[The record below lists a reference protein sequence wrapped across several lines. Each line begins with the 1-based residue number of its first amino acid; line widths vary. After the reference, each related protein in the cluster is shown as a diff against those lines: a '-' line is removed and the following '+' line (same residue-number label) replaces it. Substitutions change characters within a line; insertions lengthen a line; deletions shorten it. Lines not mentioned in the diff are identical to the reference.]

1 MSQQVNNIEELRAW
15 FRTCPAIVANN
26 RFGVNHVSEK
36 PTEYALYSVP
46 STLLYRENVLG
57 ERVLQDIQTE
67 NYIFASKENYG
78 ADIEQNIAVLGWYQA
93 IVAWI
98 IEQNNAGNFPTIA
111 DGTVRS
117 ILPTLS
123 AYPAEV
129 GSSVAKY
136 QIQLSVSYR
145 RGE

>member
-1 MSQQVNNIEELRAW
+1 M
-15 FRTCPAIVANN
+15 
-26 RFGVNHVSEK
+26 
-36 PTEYALYSVP
+36 
-46 STLLYRENVLG
+46 G
-57 ERVLQDIQTE
+57 ERVLADIQTE

-78 ADIEQNIAVLGWYQA
+78 SDIEQNIAVLGWYQT

-98 IEQNNAGNFPTIA
+98 ITQNNAGNFPDMENGKIL
-111 DGTVRS
+111 S

-136 QIQLSVSYR
+136 QIQIAVNYR
-145 RGE
+145 RL

>member
-1 MSQQVNNIEELRAW
+1 MQQVNNIEELRAW
-15 FRTCPAIVANN
+15 FRTCPAIAETN

-46 STLLYRENVLG
+46 SSLQYTENVLG
-57 ERVLQDIQTE
+57 ERVLKDIQTE
-67 NYIFASKENYG
+67 NYIFASKESYG
-78 ADIEQNIAVLGWYQA
+78 ADIEQNMAVLGWYQEV
-93 IVAWI
+93 IAWM
-98 IEQNNAGNFPTIA
+98 IEQNNLGNFPKIES
-111 DGTVRS
+111 GKVRS

-136 QIQLSVSYR
+136 QIQIAVSYR
-145 RGE
+145 RGN

>member
-15 FRTCPAIVANN
+15 FRTCPAIISNN

-78 ADIEQNIAVLGWYQA
+78 ADIEQNMAVLGWYQSV
-93 IVAWI
+93 VAWI

-111 DGTVRS
+111 DGVVRS

>member
-1 MSQQVNNIEELRAW
+1 MSVNNIEELRGW
-15 FRTCPAIVANN
+15 FRGCPAVSGRL
-26 RFGVNHVSEK
+26 RFGVNHLPEK

-46 STLLYRENVLG
+46 SNLAYRENVLG
-57 ERVLQDIQTE
+57 ERVLADIQTE

-78 ADIEQNIAVLGWYQA
+78 SDIEQNMAVLGWYQT

-98 IEQNNAGNFPTIA
+98 ITQNNAGIFPAMDNGKIL
-111 DGTVRS
+111 S

-136 QIQLSVSYR
+136 QIQIAVNYR
-145 RGE
+145 RL

>member
-1 MSQQVNNIEELRAW
+1 MSVNNIEELRRW
-15 FRTCPAIVANN
+15 FRDCPAVSGSL
-26 RFGVNHVSEK
+26 RFGVNHLPEK

-46 STLLYRENVLG
+46 SNLTYRENVLG
-57 ERVLQDIQTE
+57 ERVLADIQTE

-78 ADIEQNIAVLGWYQA
+78 SDIEQNIAVLGWYQT

-98 IEQNNAGNFPTIA
+98 ITQNNAGNFPDMENGKIL
-111 DGTVRS
+111 S

-136 QIQLSVSYR
+136 QIQIAVNYR
-145 RGE
+145 RL

>member
-1 MSQQVNNIEELRAW
+1 MQQVNNIEELRAW
-15 FRTCPAIVANN
+15 FRTCPAIAETN

-46 STLLYRENVLG
+46 SSLQYRENVLG
-57 ERVLQDIQTE
+57 ERVLKDIQTE
-67 NYIFASKENYG
+67 NYIFASKESYG

-93 IVAWI
+93 VTAWI
-98 IEQNNAGNFPTIA
+98 VEQNNIGNFPKIA
-111 DGTVRS
+111 DGMVRS

-136 QIQLSVSYR
+136 QIQIAVSYR
-145 RGE
+145 CGN

>member
-15 FRTCPAIVANN
+15 FRACPAIVASN

-46 STLLYRENVLG
+46 SNLQYRENVLG
-57 ERVLQDIQTE
+57 ERVLTDIQTE
-67 NYIFASKENYG
+67 NYIFASKESYG
-78 ADIEQNIAVLGWYQA
+78 ADIEQNIAVLGWYQTV
-93 IVAWI
+93 VAWI
-98 IEQNNAGNFPTIA
+98 IEQNNIGNFPNIA
-111 DGTVRS
+111 EGKAHS

-129 GSSVAKY
+129 SSSVAKY
-136 QIQLSVSYR
+136 QIQLAVSYR
-145 RGE
+145 RS

>member
-1 MSQQVNNIEELRAW
+1 MSVNNIEELRRW
-15 FRTCPAIVANN
+15 FRDCPAVSGSL
-26 RFGVNHVSEK
+26 RFGVNHLPEK

-46 STLLYRENVLG
+46 SNLSYRENVLG
-57 ERVLQDIQTE
+57 ERVLADIQTE

-78 ADIEQNIAVLGWYQA
+78 SDIEQNIAVLGWYQT

-98 IEQNNAGNFPTIA
+98 ITQNNAGNFPDMENGKIL
-111 DGTVRS
+111 S

-136 QIQLSVSYR
+136 QIQIAVNYR
-145 RGE
+145 RL

>member
-26 RFGVNHVSEK
+26 HFGVNHVSEK

-46 STLLYRENVLG
+46 SSLLYRENVLG

-67 NYIFASKENYG
+67 NYIFASKESYG

-93 IVAWI
+93 VVAWI
-98 IEQNNAGNFPTIA
+98 IEQNNAGIFPKIA

-136 QIQLSVSYR
+136 QIQLAVQYK

>member
-1 MSQQVNNIEELRAW
+1 MSQEVNNIENLRTW
-15 FRTCPAIVANN
+15 FRTCPAVNTQY

-46 STLLYRENVLG
+46 STLKYNENVLG
-57 ERVLQDIQTE
+57 ERVLDDIQTE
-67 NYIFASKENYG
+67 NYIFASKESYG
-78 ADIEQNIAVLGWYQA
+78 ADIEQNIAVLGWYQE

-98 IEQNNAGNFPTIA
+98 IAQNNAGNYPVIA
-111 DGTVRS
+111 DGVVRS

-136 QIQLSVSYR
+136 QIQLAVTYR
-145 RGE
+145 RS

>member
-1 MSQQVNNIEELRAW
+1 MSVNNIEELRRW
-15 FRTCPAIVANN
+15 FRDCPAVSGSL
-26 RFGVNHVSEK
+26 RFGVNHLPEK

-46 STLLYRENVLG
+46 SNLSYRENVLG
-57 ERVLQDIQTE
+57 ERVLADIQKE

-78 ADIEQNIAVLGWYQA
+78 SDIEQNIAVLGWYQT

-98 IEQNNAGNFPTIA
+98 ITQNNAGNFPDMENGKIL
-111 DGTVRS
+111 S

-136 QIQLSVSYR
+136 QIQIAVNYR
-145 RGE
+145 RL

>member
-1 MSQQVNNIEELRAW
+1 MQQVNNIEELRTW
-15 FRTCPAIVANN
+15 FRTCPEIAAGN

-36 PTEYALYSVP
+36 PTEYAIYSVP
-46 STLLYRENVLG
+46 SGLQYKENVLG
-57 ERVLQDIQTE
+57 ERVLKDIQTE

-93 IVAWI
+93 VIAWI
-98 IEQNNAGNFPTIA
+98 IEQNNAGNFPNIA
-111 DGTVRS
+111 EGRVRS

-123 AYPAEV
+123 AYPAQV

-136 QIQLSVSYR
+136 QIQIAVSYR
-145 RGE
+145 RG

>member
-1 MSQQVNNIEELRAW
+1 MSVNNIQELRTW
-15 FRTCPAIVANN
+15 FRNCPAISGRL
-26 RFGVNHVSEK
+26 RFGINHLPEK

-46 STLLYRENVLG
+46 SSLAYRENVLG
-57 ERVLQDIQTE
+57 ERVLADIQTE

-78 ADIEQNIAVLGWYQA
+78 SDIEQNIAVLGWYQS
-93 IVAWI
+93 VMAWI
-98 IEQNNAGNFPTIA
+98 IEQNNAGIFPNIEN
-111 DGTVRS
+111 GVVKS

-136 QIQLSVSYR
+136 QIQIAVNYR
-145 RGE
+145 RM

>member
-1 MSQQVNNIEELRAW
+1 MSVNNIGELRKW
-15 FRTCPAIVANN
+15 FKNCPVISGNL
-26 RFGVNHVSEK
+26 RFGVNHLPEK

-46 STLLYRENVLG
+46 STLSYRENVLG
-57 ERVLQDIQTE
+57 ERVLADIQTE

-78 ADIEQNIAVLGWYQA
+78 SDIEQNMAVLGWYQT
-93 IVAWI
+93 IVTWI
-98 IEQNNAGNFPTIA
+98 IEQNNAGDFPDME
-111 DGTVRS
+111 DGKVLS

-136 QIQLSVSYR
+136 QIQIAVKYR
-145 RGE
+145 RL